1 MKAILFLFV
10 LALTARADAP
20 EVEPALPPPGAPPAA
35 EDVDALTR
43 EIGAGLRCPVCQGL
57 SISDSRAEAAT
68 MMYDRTRELVAAGY
82 DEDQIRDYW
91 IARYGEWVLL
101 EPEGK
106 HWLVWVAPGMGLG
119 LGLGWLAVVVSRWRK
134 EPDEV
139 PLPSEVGLVERDPYE
154 KRLLDEIDN

>member
-1 MKAILFLFV
+1 
-10 LALTARADAP
+10 
-20 EVEPALPPPGAPPAA
+20 
-35 EDVDALTR
+35 
-43 EIGAGLRCPVCQGL
+43 
-57 SISDSRAEAAT
+57 
-68 MMYDRTRELVAAGY
+68 
-82 DEDQIRDYW
+82 
-91 IARYGEWVLL
+91 L